1 MESVSCD
8 GEVEEIEIF
17 GEDEET
23 RAGGTRSENN
33 MSCVILGEGVL

>member
-1 MESVSCD
+1 MESTCSD

-23 RAGGTRSENN
+23 RVGRMQPEN
-33 MSCVILGEGVL
+33 MSCVTLGEGVL

>member
-23 RAGGTRSENN
+23 RAGKTRSEN
-33 MSCVILGEGVL
+33 MSCVILGEGVM